1 MGDWEQGRAV
11 CVRRQ
16 RVSLQNK
23 PEDIGE
29 VMESTDPQFESVLNR
44 VREQLNKE
52 KIKLW
57 LAPFTTE
64 DGNAGKYPQVFQS
77 DQLVV

>member
-1 MGDWEQGRAV
+1 
-11 CVRRQ
+11 
-16 RVSLQNK
+16 
-23 PEDIGE
+23 
-29 VMESTDPQFESVLNR
+29 MESTDPQFESVLNR